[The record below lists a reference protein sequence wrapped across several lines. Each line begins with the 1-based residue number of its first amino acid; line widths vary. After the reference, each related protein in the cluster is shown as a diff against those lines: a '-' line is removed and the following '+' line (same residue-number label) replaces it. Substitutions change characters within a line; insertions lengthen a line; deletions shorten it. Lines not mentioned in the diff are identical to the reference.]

1 MVELP
6 HSREGKRYI
15 VLHPSDNTATAL
27 ADLQKGETLYLDLGA
42 ESRAITLRE
51 PIPFAH
57 KFAILAI
64 PPGEAVRKY
73 GQLIGEATRDI
84 QAGDYVH
91 IHNVVSKRMRGQG
104 R

>member
-1 MVELP
+1 MVEP
-6 HSREGKRYI
+6 AHSRERKKYI

-27 ADLQKGETLYLDLGA
+27 ADLQKGETLCLEPG
-42 ESRAITLRE
+42 EENRPINLRQ

-57 KFAILAI
+57 KFAILRIAA
-64 PPGEAVRKY
+64 GEPVRKY
-73 GQLIGEATRDI
+73 GQVIGEATQDI

-91 IHNVVSKRMRGQG
+91 IHNVVSKRTKGQG